1 MTLSGHA
8 GRNTKEESGAAL
20 VEFAFI
26 LPLLLVLLFGIV
38 EMGLAL
44 RDQLTMSNAVTGAA
58 RIGSVLGDDADADI
72 AILDA
77 VQAGLVGAVDSEVI
91 TKVIIYRADG
101 AGNSTGDENH
111 YLYDE
116 TDPACPWIPCPD
128 PAVSGFQYGDPGN
141 WAPDTRVVTLPSPDI
156 LGVKIQFTH
165 HWTTTFIP
173 FMSTPANWESDARM
187 RLEPDV
193 SGG

>member
-1 MTLSGHA
+1 MSS
-8 GRNTKEESGAAL
+8 RISKRTKEERGAAL

-44 RDQLTMSNAVTGAA
+44 RDQLTMSNAVTSSA
-58 RIGSVLGDDADADI
+58 RIGSVLGDDAEADI

-77 VQAGLVGAVDSEVI
+77 VQAGLVGAVDSDVI
-91 TKVIIYRADG
+91 TKVIIYRADA

-111 YLYDE
+111 YTYDE
-116 TDPACPWIPCPD
+116 TDLTCSWYPCPD
-128 PAVSGFQYGDPGN
+128 PAVGGFQYGDPGN
-141 WAPDTRVVTLPSPDI
+141 WPPDTRVVTLPSPDI
-156 LGVKIQFTH
+156 LGVKIEFTH
-165 HWTTTFIP
+165 KWITTFIP
-173 FMSTPANWESDARM
+173 FMSSPAHWTSEARV

-193 SGG
+193 SGT

>member
-1 MTLSGHA
+1 MG
-8 GRNTKEESGAAL
+8 GRTTSEGKKESGAAL

-26 LPLLLVLLFGIV
+26 APLLIVLLFGII

-44 RDQLTMSNAVTGAA
+44 RDQLTMSNSVTSAA

-77 VQAGLVGAVDSEVI
+77 VQAGLVGAVDTDII
-91 TKVIIYRADG
+91 TKVIIYQSDG
-101 AGNSTGDENH
+101 AGDSTGKENH
-111 YLYDE
+111 YLYDA
-116 TDPACPWIPCPD
+116 TDAACPWIPCPD
-128 PAVSGFQYGDPGN
+128 PAVAGFQYGDPGN
-141 WAPDTRVVTLPSPDI
+141 WPPTDRVVTLPSPDI

-165 HWTTTFIP
+165 EWVTTIIP
-173 FMSTPANWESDARM
+173 FMGTPANWESDARV

-193 SGG
+193 SGS